1 MSGVD
6 VALAAQA
13 ATGFPSDRTPDELVD
28 VLTRRMRGSA
38 AVLLAFRDGQAA
50 GLGLIEPVP
59 RDSRS
64 WVHVTDRVVHYAR
77 IGGTLVEIG
86 GLAVHPDHAR
96 RGVAGALGEAL
107 MSWSRTHPVVAVA
120 SSWDHSPGSGAV
132 CRRYGRVVGRHPSL
146 PITLYCL
153 DLPESDPR

>member
-1 MSGVD
+1 MAGID

-13 ATGFPSDRTPDELVD
+13 ATGFPSDRTPSELVD
-28 VLTRRMRGSA
+28 VLERRMWNST
-38 AVLLAFRDGQAA
+38 AVLLAFHDGQAA

-59 RDSRS
+59 AGSTS
-64 WVHVTDRVVHYAR
+64 WSHVADPVVQAALAD
-77 IGGTLVEIG
+77 GTLVEVG
-86 GLAVHPDHAR
+86 GLAVHPDHTR
-96 RGVAGALGEAL
+96 RGVAGALGESL
-107 MSWSRTHPVVAVA
+107 IGWCRTHPVTAVA

-153 DLPESDPR
+153 DLPEVDPR